1 MITRCRVI
9 QALRIAICLAAL
21 AWVSR
26 GVRVADLANVYQRT
40 QAPLLLG
47 AIACF
52 LLTPFLQAVRLR
64 SLLAARGISL
74 NLAASTR
81 LAFVGNFLN
90 HAAPLG
96 STAGDVYKAIAV
108 ARRAPQAWE
117 AATIVLVDRAIGLV
131 TLLFS
136 VTLIALVAGAESRLS
151 DLRSYLTVA
160 SALLAGGAAALVLL
174 PHRWWSA
181 LRARTVTLKH
191 GDKLERV
198 VRTTRALLASPGPLF
213 AAVAATL
220 AIQIAAAA
228 SFLCIALALGFRFG
242 PAEWPSLYAFFS
254 TGEIVKALP
263 GPPQGLGTMEL
274 AYRHLFADWAG
285 PLQIVSA
292 ALAIRIVGLLCALP
306 GALLLTTGAG
316 RSTVEVAPDAAARL
330 SAIPAARA

>member
-1 MITRCRVI
+1 MFTRSHAI
-9 QALRIAICLAAL
+9 QILRIAICLAAL
-21 AWVSR
+21 VWVFR
-26 GVRVADLANVYQRT
+26 GVQIADLATVYHRT

-52 LLTPFLQAVRLR
+52 LLTPFLQAIRLR
-64 SLLAARGISL
+64 SLLAARGIPL
-74 NLAASTR
+74 ELAASTR

-96 STAGDVYKAIAV
+96 STAGDVYKAVVV
-108 ARRAPQAWE
+108 ARRAPQSWE
-117 AATIVLVDRAIGLV
+117 AATVVLVDRAIGLV

-136 VTLIALVAGAESRLS
+136 VTLIAWVAGHESRLAA
-151 DLRSYLTVA
+151 LRGYLGVA
-160 SALLAGGAAALVLL
+160 SALLAGGAAVVVLL
-174 PHRWWSA
+174 PHRCWSA
-181 LRARTVTLKH
+181 LRERTASLRH
-191 GDKLERV
+191 GDKLERI
-198 VRTTRALLASPGPLF
+198 VRTTRALLASPGALLT
-213 AAVAATL
+213 AVVVTL

-228 SFLCIALALGFRFG
+228 SFLCIALSLGFRFG
-242 PAEWPSLYAFFS
+242 LAEWPSLYAFFS

-306 GALLLTTGAG
+306 GALLLTAGA
-316 RSTVEVAPDAAARL
+316 RRPAREPAPGAAPRM
-330 SAIPAARA
+330 SAVPAAGA